1 MVQVK
6 VLSSALKDPALLL
19 PSTLPSLVG
28 MVTVVVVPGKVNVVE
43 SPSPWLLSLKVK

>member
-28 MVTVVVVPGKVNVVE
+28 MVTVSVVPGKTKLVE